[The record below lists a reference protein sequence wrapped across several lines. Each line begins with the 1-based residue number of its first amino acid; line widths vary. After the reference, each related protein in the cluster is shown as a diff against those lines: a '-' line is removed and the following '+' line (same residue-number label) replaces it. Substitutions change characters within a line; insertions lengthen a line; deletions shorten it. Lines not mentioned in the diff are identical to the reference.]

1 MTEVV
6 SLFDAGSIG
15 ALVDRL
21 QRVLVGMVADLGRLS

>member
-6 SLFDAGSIG
+6 SLFDAPTIESMM
-15 ALVDRL
+15 DRL